1 MKIAY
6 SHLVHCIEEK
16 PSIEQISDKLFQLGH
31 EHEID
36 GSIFD
41 MEFTPNRG
49 DCLSINGLLRDLAVF
64 YTVDLNQEVFTE
76 KLNELQLDFENLS
89 ESTCPKISF
98 LKLEIENIPETYK
111 GSLDNY
117 LKDLSLNKNN
127 LFTDVSNYLSYETGQ
142 PTHCYDAST
151 MSGKIIFHEID
162 KNEEFETLLDKK
174 ITLSGKNSVFSLNN
188 NVINLAGIVGGKS
201 TSCSTNTKTVIVEC
215 AFFQP
220 EAIIGKS
227 VKYDIQSEASHKF
240 ERGVD
245 PDCHDRVLRR
255 FIKLV
260 SEHANIKDMSII
272 SYKSKDNPITQMPVN
287 VGKINQI
294 IGINISE
301 KEYLSYLSKL
311 GFIVEEGLIEV
322 PSFRSD
328 VKTQNDLAEEVARV
342 IGYDNISTSKITIPN
357 NERTNH
363 KAIENKLRYFL
374 LDNGFYEVINSP
386 FVNLSSEEAIKV
398 DNPLDS
404 NREYLRTN
412 ITNSLVDNLLF
423 NERRQKDSIKL
434 FEISDVYSFGNGI
447 NKKRKLSVIASG
459 RVGENYKDFS
469 KKINK
474 KYLEILFQEIL
485 PNEVF
490 NFKKLSREFLD
501 TKIKNEIISLEVDID
516 KFPYDILSYKEIS
529 SPPDNFN
536 EYRPISDLPSS
547 IKDISYS
554 VKDFSKIKNLTDL
567 LLNYQ
572 SDIVKNVFIFDY
584 FKNEKIDEI
593 KIGFRFV
600 FQSKIAT
607 LTASEIDMIYNEI
620 ITKTQDIKGIT
631 IPGMKKNV

>member
-631 IPGMKKNV
+631 IPGMKKNI

>member
-6 SHLVHCIEEK
+6 RHLVRHIEES
-16 PSIEQISDKLFQLGH
+16 PSIEHISNKLFQLGH

-36 GSIFD
+36 GDIFD

-64 YTVDLNQEVFTE
+64 YKVDLNQEVFTE

-89 ESTCPKISF
+89 ESICPKISF
-98 LKLEIENIPETYK
+98 LKLEIENIPEIYK

-117 LKDLSLNKNN
+117 FKDLSLNKNN

-151 MSGKIIFHEID
+151 MSGKLSFHEIE

-174 ITLSGKNSVFSLNN
+174 ITLSGKNSVFSLNDN
-188 NVINLAGIVGGKS
+188 IINLAGIVGGKS

-301 KEYLSYLSKL
+301 KEYLSYLLKL

-342 IGYDNISTSKITIPN
+342 IGYDNIATLEISIPKK
-357 NERTNH
+357 EKTNH
-363 KAIENKLRYFL
+363 KAIENKLRFFL
-374 LDNGFYEVINSP
+374 LDHGFYEVINSP
-386 FVNLSSEEAIKV
+386 FVGLSSEEAIKV

-404 NREYLRTN
+404 NREFLRTN

-434 FEISDVYSFGNGI
+434 FEISDVYLSSNGI
-447 NKKRKLSVIASG
+447 NKKRKLSVVASG
-459 RVGENYKDFS
+459 RVGLNYEDFS

-474 KYLEILFQEIL
+474 KYLTALFQEIL

-490 NFKKLSREFLD
+490 DFEILSRDLLD
-501 TKIKNEIISLEVDID
+501 TKIKNEIVTLEVDID
-516 KFPYDILSYKEIS
+516 RFSTNILSFKEIS
-529 SPPDNFN
+529 KSPESFAQ
-536 EYRPISDLPSS
+536 YSPISDLPSS
-547 IKDISYS
+547 FKDISYS
-554 VKDFSKIKNLTDL
+554 IKDYSKTQELQDL

-572 SDIVKNVFIFDY
+572 SDIIKNVYIFDY
-584 FKNEKIDEI
+584 FKNEKQEEI
-593 KIGFRFV
+593 KIGFRFI
-600 FQSKIAT
+600 FQSKKAT
-607 LTASEIDMIYNEI
+607 LNSAEIELVYNDI
-620 ITKTQDIKGIT
+620 VTKSLSISGIS
-631 IPGMKKNV
+631 IPGI

>member
-6 SHLVHCIEEK
+6 RHLVQHIEET
-16 PSIEQISDKLFQLGH
+16 PSIEHISNKLFQLGH

-36 GSIFD
+36 GDIFD

-64 YTVDLNQEVFTE
+64 YTVDLKQEIFTE
-76 KLNELQLDFENLS
+76 KINELQLDFENLS
-89 ESTCPKISF
+89 ENICPKISF
-98 LKLEIENIPETYK
+98 LKLEIDQIPETYIN
-111 GSLDNY
+111 SLDNY
-117 LKDLSLNKNN
+117 FIDLDLNKNN
-127 LFTDVSNYLSYETGQ
+127 FFTDISNYLSYETGQ
-142 PTHCYDAST
+142 PTHCYDANT
-151 MSGKIIFHEID
+151 MSGKLLFHEIE

-174 ITLSGKNSVFSLNN
+174 ITLKGKNSVFSLND
-188 NVINLAGIVGGKS
+188 NVINLAGVVGGKS
-201 TSCSTNTKTVIVEC
+201 TSCTNNTKTVIIEC

-227 VKYDIQSEASHKF
+227 IKYDIQSEASYKF

-255 FIKLV
+255 FIKIV

-272 SYKSKDNPITQMPVN
+272 SYKFKDNPIRQLPVN
-287 VGKINQI
+287 VHKINQI
-294 IGINISE
+294 IGINITE
-301 KEYLSYLSKL
+301 DDYLNYLSKL
-311 GFIVEEGLIEV
+311 KFGIDRDIIKV

-342 IGYDNISTSKITIPN
+342 IGYDNIAASEINIPK
-357 NERTNH
+357 NEKASH
-363 KAIENKLRYFL
+363 KAIENKLRLFL
-374 LDNGFYEVINSP
+374 LDHGFYEVINSP
-386 FVNLSSEEAIKV
+386 FVSLPAEEAIKV

-412 ITNSLVDNLLF
+412 ITNSLLENLSF

-434 FEISDVYSFGNGI
+434 FEISDVYSSSMGI
-447 NKKRKLSVIASG
+447 SKKRKLSIIASG

-474 KYLEILFQEIL
+474 KYLAILFQEIL

-490 NFKKLSREFLD
+490 DFKILSRDLLD
-501 TKIKNEIISLEVDID
+501 TKIKNEIVSLEVDID
-516 KFPYDILSYKEIS
+516 KFSDDILCYEETS
-529 SPPDNFN
+529 STPDNFN
-536 EYRPISDLPSS
+536 EYKPISDLPSS

-554 VKDFSKIKNLTDL
+554 VKDFSKIKDLTDL

-572 SDIVKNVFIFDY
+572 SDIIKHVFIFDY
-584 FKNEKIDEI
+584 FKNEKTEEI

-607 LTASEIDMIYNEI
+607 LTALEIDVIYNEI
-620 ITKTQDIKGIT
+620 VNKSLDIKGIT
-631 IPGMKKNV
+631 IPGM